1 MNAPAPFAVVG
12 DIGGTNARFAIADLS
27 HPAAP
32 RLAAMAHLS
41 SANYSSL
48 EQALGAYLSTA
59 PIQPR
64 LAVLAVAGPVQDGE
78 ALLTNLSWH
87 VERRTLLS
95 AGFGAV
101 SLVNDFC
108 ALAAAA
114 DTLNDDDLERIG
126 PDLPRRADATIA
138 LVGAGTGFGAAAL
151 VREPGKAIALAGEG
165 GHIGFS
171 PEDEEEVEI
180 LRLLR
185 ARFGR
190 VSIERILSGPGLVN
204 LYSALAALHDAPEE
218 LEDPHAIVDA
228 AAGGQALAIRALERF
243 AAIFGAAAGD
253 IALTFGARGGVLLA
267 GGLSEAVLSVLKSGA
282 FRCRFE
288 GKGRLSDFVRSVP
301 THLVKRQDA
310 ALLGCARLAEA
321 MLPV

>member
-1 MNAPAPFAVVG
+1 MNAPTAVVG

-32 RLAAMAHLS
+32 RIAAIAHLP
-41 SANYSSL
+41 SAHYSSL
-48 EQALGAYLSTA
+48 KMALADYLSTTPA
-59 PIQPR
+59 RPR

-78 ALLTNLSWH
+78 ALLTNLNWH
-87 VERRTLLS
+87 VERRALMTL
-95 AGFGAV
+95 GFDALN
-101 SLVNDFC
+101 LVNDFC

-114 DTLNDDDLERIG
+114 DALYEDDLERIG
-126 PDLPRRADATIA
+126 PDLPRCANATIA

-180 LRLLR
+180 LRLLSS
-185 ARFGR
+185 RFGR

-204 LYSALAALHDAPEE
+204 LYAALAALHAAPRTHA
-218 LEDPHAIVDA
+218 DPHAIIA
-228 AAGGQALAIRALERF
+228 AAAEGQPLAARALDRF

-253 IALTFGARGGVLLA
+253 IALTFGARGGLLLA
-267 GGLSEAVLSVLKSGA
+267 GGLSEAVLPILKSGT
-282 FRCRFE
+282 FRTRFE
-288 GKGRLSDFVRSVP
+288 GKGRLSDFVRAVP
-301 THLVKRQDA
+301 THMIRRQDA

-321 MLPV
+321 MLPA

>member
-1 MNAPAPFAVVG
+1 MNAPTAVVG

-27 HPAAP
+27 RPAAP
-32 RLAAMAHLS
+32 RIAAIAHLP
-41 SANYSSL
+41 SAHYVNL
-48 EQALGAYLSTA
+48 EAALGDYLASA
-59 PIQPR
+59 PIRPR

-78 ALLTNLSWH
+78 ARLTNLNWH
-87 VERRTLLS
+87 VVRQSVMAL
-95 AGFGAV
+95 GFDAV

-114 DTLNDDDLERIG
+114 DALNDDDLERIG
-126 PDLPRRADATIA
+126 PNLPRRANATIA

-171 PEDEEEVEI
+171 PEDAEEIEI
-180 LRLLR
+180 LRRLST
-185 ARFGR
+185 RFGR
-190 VSIERILSGPGLVN
+190 VSIERILSGPGLVS
-204 LYSALAALHDAPEE
+204 LYDALAAIHGTFAALQT
-218 LEDPHAIVDA
+218 PHAIVEA
-228 AAGGQALAIRALERF
+228 AANGQPLATHALQRF

-267 GGLSEAVLSVLKSGA
+267 GGLSEAVIAVLRAGP
-282 FRCRFE
+282 FRRRFE
-288 GKGRLSDFVRSVP
+288 GKGRLSDFVRAVP
-301 THLVKRQDA
+301 THLVRRQDA

-321 MLPV
+321 MLPA